1 MLDVL
6 ANVNVGLVLATDRYG
21 TYVAQ
26 ACLPHM
32 IDQLSALC
40 TLVTSLLGQVSV
52 IGMTQS
58 GSYFLQRLAGILAAH
73 HKDSDITAVLV
84 EEVLANMSQLITVEC
99 GSR

>member
-1 MLDVL
+1 MEVF
-6 ANVNVGLVLATDRYG
+6 ANANTALVLATDSYG

-40 TLVTSLLGQVSV
+40 TLVNSLLGQVSV

-84 EEVLANMSQLITVEC
+84 EEVMTNMSQLIAVEC